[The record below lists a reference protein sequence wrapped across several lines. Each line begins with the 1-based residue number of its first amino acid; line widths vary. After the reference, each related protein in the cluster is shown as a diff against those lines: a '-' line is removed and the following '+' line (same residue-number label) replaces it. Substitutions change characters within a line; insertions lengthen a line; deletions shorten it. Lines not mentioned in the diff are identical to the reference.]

1 MEQNPLPQRD
11 FVPQQDSSPQ
21 RDVLILPLPGG
32 LELIFTCD
40 VAGGVGPKPADA
52 VRASAETVGRFTTR
66 VALLELLACRA
77 RPLAVLNGLAVE
89 PEPTGEGLLRGIRAE
104 MVAAGYPDL
113 PVFGSMEKNLPTVA
127 TGIAVTAAGL
137 RLAGDPP
144 ASTARPGDVLLAVG
158 VPKVGGAVH
167 LDDPEIADVPTLL
180 ALLAQPGVHAVI
192 PAGSGGVA
200 PECQV
205 LAAEAGCRAVL
216 EQPVSPFLF
225 QSAGPATALVA
236 AVAPDAEAG
245 LSAGIRPPLRRIGQ
259 LVGGGG

>member
-1 MEQNPLPQRD
+1 MENQLPQRELLLK
-11 FVPQQDSSPQ
+11 
-21 RDVLILPLPGG
+21 RDVLIVPLPGG
-32 LELIFTCD
+32 LELVFTCD
-40 VAGGVGPKPADA
+40 VAGGVGPKPRDGVPAP
-52 VRASAETVGRFTTR
+52 AETVGRFTTR

-89 PEPTGEGLLRGIRAE
+89 PDPTGRGLLSGIRAE
-104 MVAAGYPDL
+104 MAAAGYSDL
-113 PVFGSMEKNLPTVA
+113 PVFGSMEKNLPTVS

-144 ASTARPGDVLLAVG
+144 VSTARPGDVLLIVG
-158 VPKVGGAVH
+158 VPRVGGAVH

-205 LAAEAGCRAVL
+205 LAAEAGCHAALAR
-216 EQPVSPFLF
+216 PVSPLLY
-225 QSAGPATALVA
+225 QSAGPATVLVA
-236 AVAPDAEAG
+236 AVAPGAEAE
-245 LSAGIRPPLRRIGQ
+245 LAARIRPPLRR
-259 LVGGGG
+259 VGHLAG